1 MKGMA
6 RSKEPLLNR
15 ILRRGEDAGLLVS
28 AVTLMLVEVGYVAWL
43 ERLPAL
49 PSRAHPAGFLDLPPW
64 YERPRVEVTLL
75 LTVLGGMIAWA
86 AWGVVGFM
94 HDRPDATVAS
104 NHRAMVNKRLKTA
117 AFYAVVAGADLLLTQ
132 FLRT

>member
-1 MKGMA
+1 M
-6 RSKEPLLNR
+6 
-15 ILRRGEDAGLLVS
+15 LRRGEDAGLLVS
-28 AVTLMLVEVGYVAWL
+28 AAALMLVEMGYVAWL

-64 YERPRVEVTLL
+64 HERPRVEVTLL

-86 AWGVVGFM
+86 AWGVF
-94 HDRPDATVAS
+94 DFLRSRPDETVAPS
-104 NHRAMVNKRLKTA
+104 HRAIVYKRLRMA
-117 AFYAVVAGADLLLTQ
+117 AFYAVVAGADLLVMQ

>member
-1 MKGMA
+1 MA
-6 RSKEPLLNR
+6 RSQEPPLNR

-28 AVTLMLVEVGYVAWL
+28 SAALMLVEVGYVAWL

-49 PSRAHPAGFLDLPPW
+49 PNPTHSAGFLDLPPW

-86 AWGVVGFM
+86 AWGVFGFM
-94 HDRPDATVAS
+94 HSRSEGAVAS
-104 NHRAMVNKRLKTA
+104 AHRAMVHKRLKTA
-117 AFYAVVAGADLLLTQ
+117 AFYAVVAGADLILTQ